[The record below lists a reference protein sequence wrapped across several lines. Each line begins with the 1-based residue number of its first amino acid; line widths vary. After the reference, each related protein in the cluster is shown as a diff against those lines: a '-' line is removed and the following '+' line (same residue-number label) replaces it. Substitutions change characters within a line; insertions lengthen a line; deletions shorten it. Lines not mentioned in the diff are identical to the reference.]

1 MARKTVNLTPDMES
15 VIKKMGIR
23 IQKARLRR
31 NILADVLAEHAGISK
46 GTLSAIEKGE
56 PTVSI
61 GAYVAVLNGLG
72 MVQDLELVAVD
83 REGRQQYRELHLQER
98 KRATKRGMEKNRRI
112 II

>member
-1 MARKTVNLTPDMES
+1 MARKTIKLTPETEL
-15 VIKKMGIR
+15 VIENMGIR

-61 GAYVAVLNGLG
+61 GAYATVLNVLG
-72 MVQDLELVAVD
+72 MVNDLELIAVD
-83 REGRQQYRELHLQER
+83 REGRQRYRELRLQER
-98 KRATKRGMEKNRRI
+98 KRATKRGMK
-112 II
+112 

>member
-1 MARKTVNLTPDMES
+1 MARKTIKVTPETEI
-15 VIKKMGIR
+15 VIEKMGAR

-31 NILADVLAEHAGISK
+31 NILAEVLVEHAGISK

-61 GAYVAVLNGLG
+61 GAYVAVLNALG
-72 MVQDLELVAVD
+72 MVQDLEVVAAD
-83 REGRQQYRELHLQER
+83 KEGRQQYRELHLQER

>member
-1 MARKTVNLTPDMES
+1 MARKTIKITPEAEL
-15 VIKKMGIR
+15 VIEKMGIR

-61 GAYVAVLNGLG
+61 GAYVAVLNALG

-83 REGRQQYRELHLQER
+83 KEGRQHYRELHLQER
-98 KRATKRGMEKNRRI
+98 KRATKRGME
-112 II
+112 

>member
-1 MARKTVNLTPDMES
+1 MARKTVKLTPEAEL
-15 VIKKMGIR
+15 VIEKMGIR
-23 IQKARLRR
+23 MQKARLRR
-31 NILADVLAEHAGISK
+31 NILADVLAEQAGISK

-61 GAYVAVLNGLG
+61 GAYVAVLNALV
-72 MVQDLELVAVD
+72 MLQDLELVAVD
-83 REGRQQYRELHLQER
+83 KEGRQQYRELHLQER